1 MTEINYDKFMSITNM
16 SKDTFANTSKRRK
29 AKSLER
35 LGYKVLEIKGRGL
48 NSVFVC
54 EETED
59 LKLKKDLEDVIG
71 INIKY
76 PKVMNKYLSLLLAD
90 SMDISFYSDRRVAEV
105 LLKDFKIE
113 LSSLIQY
120 VIQCRKELI
129 ESGMMKAVIRDKTDR
144 NATERKVVLKSNV
157 DFSEKF
163 IDSNEAID
171 NWKYLYFEKV
181 KELTNVAKLNS
192 NDGLKRECNKEIRQ
206 KAFKYMQDKIGGSM
220 YTVYK
225 KEFDINKFKNN

>member
-1 MTEINYDKFMSITNM
+1 MTEISYSQFMNITNM
-16 SKDTFANTSKRRK
+16 SKDTFANTSRQRK
-29 AKSLER
+29 VKSLEK

-48 NSVFVC
+48 NSVFIC

-59 LKLKKDLEDVIG
+59 LKLKKDLEEVIG
-71 INIKY
+71 VNIKY

-90 SMDISFYSDRRVAEV
+90 SVDVSFYSDRRIAEIIV
-105 LLKDFKIE
+105 KDLKIE

-129 ESGMMKAVIRDKTDR
+129 ESGMMKPIVRDKTDR
-144 NATERKVVLKSNV
+144 YATERKVVLKSNV

-163 IDSNEAID
+163 IDNNEAID

-181 KELTNVAKLNS
+181 KELSSVAKLNS
-192 NDGLKRECNKEIRQ
+192 GGGLKGECNKEIRQ
-206 KAFKYMQDKIGGSM
+206 KAIKYMQDEIGGSM

>member
-1 MTEINYDKFMSITNM
+1 MTEISYNQFMNITNM
-16 SKDTFANTSKRRK
+16 SKDTFANTSKQRK
-29 AKSLER
+29 VKSLEK

-59 LKLKKDLEDVIG
+59 LKLKKDLEEVIG
-71 INIKY
+71 VNIKY
-76 PKVMNKYLSLLLAD
+76 PKVMNKYLSLLLTD
-90 SMDISFYSDRRVAEV
+90 SVDVSFYSDRRIAEIIV
-105 LLKDFKIE
+105 KDLKIE

-129 ESGMMKAVIRDKTDR
+129 ESGMMKPIVRDKTDR
-144 NATERKVVLKSNV
+144 YATERKVVLKSNV

-163 IDSNEAID
+163 IDTNEAID

-181 KELTNVAKLNS
+181 KELSSIAKLNS
-192 NDGLKRECNKEIRQ
+192 GGELKRECNKEIRQ
-206 KAFKYMQDKIGGSM
+206 KAIKYMQDEIGGSM